1 MYCLH
6 FYRVKRMMK
15 SNLSRLAGDVY
26 PRRKLYLAVWPLL
39 LILSVVISGCA
50 QEYKLR
56 GTPYNPVIPAPPIQG
71 IKQDGTP
78 FDLTSLQGRVKVIF
92 FGYTFCPDV
101 CPLTLA
107 NMKGVYEMLKEEERA
122 QTAFIF
128 ITVDPERDTP
138 ERLAAYVSAFNPAF
152 YGVHIPE
159 DELTRVKKEYGVYA
173 EKNTQVASQSAADY
187 LVDHTAFVYI
197 IDKRN
202 NLREIFAHDAPKAD
216 IAADISY
223 LARE

>member
-1 MYCLH
+1 
-6 FYRVKRMMK
+6 MK
-15 SNLSRLAGDVY
+15 SNSSRASGASGQSYKFRLVI
-26 PRRKLYLAVWPLL
+26 WSIL
-39 LILSVVISGCA
+39 LILSFGVSACA

-71 IKQDGTP
+71 VKQDNTP
-78 FDLTSLQGRVKVIF
+78 FDLADLQGRVKVVF

-138 ERLAAYVSAFNPAF
+138 ERLAAYVGAFNPAF
-152 YGVHIPE
+152 YGVYIPE
-159 DELTRVKKEYGVYA
+159 GELTRVKKDYGVYA
-173 EKNTQVASQSAADY
+173 EKNTAVASQSAADY
-187 LVDHTAFVYI
+187 LVDHTAFVYV
-197 IDKRN
+197 IDKQN

-223 LARE
+223 LVRQ

>member
-1 MYCLH
+1 
-6 FYRVKRMMK
+6 MK
-15 SNLSRLAGDVY
+15 INLSRLRGGLY
-26 PRRKLYLAVWPLL
+26 PRSKFYLVVWSLL
-39 LILSVVISGCA
+39 LILSITIDGCA
-50 QEYKLR
+50 QGYKLR

-71 IKQDGTP
+71 VKQDNTP
-78 FDLTSLQGRVKVIF
+78 FDLADLQGRVKVVF

-138 ERLAAYVSAFNPAF
+138 ERLAAYVGAFNPAF

-159 DELTRVKKEYGVYA
+159 DELTRVKKGYGVYA
-173 EKNTQVASQSAADY
+173 EKNTQVASHSAADY

-197 IDKRN
+197 IDKQD

-216 IAADISY
+216 IAADISHFV
-223 LARE
+223 RE

>member
-1 MYCLH
+1 
-6 FYRVKRMMK
+6 MK
-15 SNLSRLAGDVY
+15 INLSRLRGGLY
-26 PRRKLYLAVWPLL
+26 PRSKFYLVVWSLL
-39 LILSVVISGCA
+39 LILSITIGGCA
-50 QEYKLR
+50 QGYKLR

-71 IKQDGTP
+71 VKQDNTP
-78 FDLTSLQGRVKVIF
+78 FDLADLQGRVKVVF

-138 ERLAAYVSAFNPAF
+138 ERLAAYVGAFNPAF

-159 DELTRVKKEYGVYA
+159 DELTRVKKGYGVYA
-173 EKNTQVASQSAADY
+173 EKNTQVASHSAADY

-197 IDKRN
+197 IDKQD

-216 IAADISY
+216 IAADISHFVQ
-223 LARE
+223 E